1 MVVKDIYIVDD
12 YCFFCGM
19 VCSLADSQFYAIY
32 GYFDIN
38 DFFSNYMNLNIYI
51 LNSLTTTAPPSLE
64 RLVVYP
70 YNSSYKLVAYGH
82 EGSSYSKV
90 VEIDDAMNPAPT
102 CSVADMGSFFWNGA
116 RLMIQDIIL
125 TNDYVVFL
133 TDDANMRIGYSYGN
147 KNAVVNDLVSLP
159 NKFYY
164 LPDEVNG
171 IMVGVALENDDIGMA
186 YVHYNSY
193 FSTRLR
199 VIDVTTGTDLYS
211 YEFYKYDKED
221 PIKMVY
227 LNKLGKIELLQPI
240 TTLSDFVQAGIDHL
254 YGNYGKKGFFF
265 MVEGGEIDGAGH
277 NNDAICNIKEINDFA
292 KAIDVVLA
300 FYEKHPDETLILVT
314 ADHETGG
321 LELGDNY
328 IMHPELLYGHTKSE
342 GEINKLFREFA
353 GVGPD
358 RNPLPNRRIPPYH
371 EMQHFLSEHLGL
383 WSTIEVSEAQ
393 EAHFRDL
400 YHRAFVLNETE
411 MVEALYSVSNRIVSD
426 AITYADRQA
435 GYIWTHGGHTG
446 SPVGLYV
453 KGAGAVEFNACTDNT
468 MISQIIKRLAKY

>member
-240 TTLSDFVQAGIDHL
+240 TTLSDFVSMNPYIGASYPAETYTHNKDE
-254 YGNYGKKGFFF
+254 YNNMYN
-265 MVEGGEIDGAGH
+265 VEGDCFISTSGDKYYLQNRTVTPPLCNPNCPESDIINIELISNVNIDS
-277 NNDAICNIKEINDFA
+277 
-292 KAIDVVLA
+292 
-300 FYEKHPDETLILVT
+300 LVT
-314 ADHETGG
+314 NYDFKLMVTGLPLYNANVQIKPMIDECYSAET
-321 LELGDNY
+321 NVR
-328 IMHPELLYGHTKSE
+328 K
-342 GEINKLFREFA
+342 NK
-353 GVGPD
+353 
-358 RNPLPNRRIPPYH
+358 
-371 EMQHFLSEHLGL
+371 
-383 WSTIEVSEAQ
+383 
-393 EAHFRDL
+393 
-400 YHRAFVLNETE
+400 
-411 MVEALYSVSNRIVSD
+411 
-426 AITYADRQA
+426 
-435 GYIWTHGGHTG
+435 
-446 SPVGLYV
+446 
-453 KGAGAVEFNACTDNT
+453 
-468 MISQIIKRLAKY
+468 